1 MKRFLV
7 DWHYGNNMPDNVVV
21 QAPTGRSVAVIGA
34 GPAGLAAAKELGS
47 WGHEVHIYEALP
59 SGGGTTLIG
68 VPAFRLPRDV
78 IELDVNWV
86 AKHGVQFH
94 EGDVQQIQPGMTQ
107 EQVRLNLG
115 TPSTTA
121 VIGNNQAFY
130 YISSTATQTSFM
142 LPTEQDRQVVA
153 VYFTQAGTV
162 ERVANYG
169 LKDGRVFDYVTRTTP
184 APGGKD
190 VGIVQQLFRNLGQK
204 QIFGN

>member
-1 MKRFLV
+1 MRRETN
-7 DWHYGNNMPDNVVV
+7 DRQRRRRGT
-21 QAPTGRSVAVIGA
+21 APAQRLWTIGV
-34 GPAGLAAAKELGS
+34 LAAALLAGACDS
-47 WGHEVHIYEALP
+47 N
-59 SGGGTTLIG
+59 
-68 VPAFRLPRDV
+68 V
-78 IELDVNWV
+78 I
-86 AKHGVQFH
+86 KHGVQFH

-190 VGIVQQLFRNLGQK
+190 VGIIQQLFRNLGQK

>member
-1 MKRFLV
+1 MRRETNAR
-7 DWHYGNNMPDNVVV
+7 HQRRTRCSITSP
-21 QAPTGRSVAVIGA
+21 PRSLAVMVAV
-34 GPAGLAAAKELGS
+34 AAALAVGACDS
-47 WGHEVHIYEALP
+47 N
-59 SGGGTTLIG
+59 
-68 VPAFRLPRDV
+68 V
-78 IELDVNWV
+78 I
-86 AKHGVQFH
+86 KHGVQFH

-107 EQVRLNLG
+107 EQVRMNLG

-130 YISSTATQTSFM
+130 YISSTATQTAFM

-153 VYFTQAGTV
+153 VYFSQAGMV

-169 LKDGRVFDYVTRTTP
+169 MKDGRVFDYVSRTTP

-190 VGIVQQLFRNLGQK
+190 VGIVSQLFRNLGQK

>member
-1 MKRFLV
+1 MRRETN
-7 DWHYGNNMPDNVVV
+7 DRQRRRRGT
-21 QAPTGRSVAVIGA
+21 APAERLWTIGA
-34 GPAGLAAAKELGS
+34 LVLAVLAGACDS
-47 WGHEVHIYEALP
+47 N
-59 SGGGTTLIG
+59 
-68 VPAFRLPRDV
+68 V
-78 IELDVNWV
+78 I
-86 AKHGVQFH
+86 KHGVQFH